1 MNNKDSVTNTKQAGY
16 LYTETNYH
24 DGEQPGADGEQPGA
38 INRDE
43 SRQGLWECSS

>member
-24 DGEQPGADGEQPGA
+24 DGEQPGA